1 MNLDHPGR
9 LLTVAILLL
18 IFGFVMPF
26 LMALRVVESTLF
38 LNFLSFGASV
48 LGLFLGVAGITAH
61 RGKQKKKDDEENPY
75 K

>member
-9 LLTVAILLL
+9 LLALAIVLL
-18 IFGFVMPF
+18 IFGFAMPF
-26 LMALRVVESTLF
+26 LMALEVVESTLF

-48 LGLFLGVAGITAH
+48 LGLFLGVAGITAY

>member
-1 MNLDHPGR
+1 MILEYPGR
-9 LLTVAILLL
+9 LIALAVFLL

-26 LMALRVVESTLF
+26 LMALEVVESTFF

-48 LGLFLGVAGITAH
+48 LGLFLGVAGIMAH
-61 RGKQKKKDDEENPY
+61 RGKQKKKDDEEHPY

>member
-9 LLTVAILLL
+9 LLTIAIFLL

-26 LMALRVVESTLF
+26 LMALEVVQSTLF

-48 LGLFLGVAGITAH
+48 LGLFLGVAGITAYQ
-61 RGKQKKKDDEENPY
+61 GKQKKKDDS
-75 K
+75 

>member
-1 MNLDHPGR
+1 MILDHPGR
-9 LLTVAILLL
+9 LIAIAIVLL

-26 LMALRVVESTLF
+26 LMALGVVESTLF

-48 LGLFLGVAGITAH
+48 LGLSLGVGGIRVY
-61 RGKQKKKDDEENPY
+61 RGKQKKKDDDETPY

>member
-9 LLTVAILLL
+9 LLTTAIFLL

-26 LMALRVVESTLF
+26 LMALEVVQSTLF

-48 LGLFLGVAGITAH
+48 LGLFLGIAGAIAY
-61 RGKQKKKDDEENPY
+61 RGKQKKKDDS
-75 K
+75 